1 MAASAAVVACGGTA
15 ATSTTAPVATTGTS
29 GSTAPSAAPTAR
41 PAASAAPSSAP
52 TAGAISVSG
61 GNATPTGGSA
71 ATPSAAASGNYKEA
85 PMLTAL
91 VSSGKLPPV
100 AQRLPSNP
108 RVITPLE
115 EVGTYGGTWRGAYR
129 GLSDRVGPTKQLE
142 ENFIRWVA
150 PDPTT
155 IKVVANVAEKWEV
168 NGDASEYTFY
178 LRKGMKWS
186 DGSDVTTD
194 DVKFCVEDVMFYKD
208 IKPIA
213 PYFLTQRV
221 GTEYKNATVT
231 IVDKT
236 TFKVKY
242 VAPFPLLPIQMAK
255 QGGGGVG
262 QPGFIMPAAYLKQFH
277 PKYASADQLAKAV
290 TAKKVAT
297 PADLWGKAGDLEG
310 PAPFWF
316 ANPDL
321 PVIFAWKMATPP
333 PAEPFI
339 EERNPYFWQVDTAGN
354 QLPYI
359 DKIEYSLFDS
369 NDVLNLRIAAGQID
383 MQLRHVTVGTYTF
396 YKENEAKGKYRTL
409 KWTSASTD
417 AYFFNITC
425 PDPVLAKIYDMPEFR
440 QAISIAINRDE
451 LNELV
456 WNGLG
461 MARQA
466 SPVKGSPE
474 YDAELEQTWTK
485 YDPKAAGDLL
495 DKIGLKKGGDGF
507 RLRPDGKVLELNVEQ
522 TDIAGS
528 PNDDQHQR
536 VKAYWQAVGLKTNM
550 KFVER
555 SLYEAHWH
563 NSDIEVGAW
572 GCDRCSVVKAD
583 PGRWLATISDG
594 PWAPAYGAWYA
605 QSPDKKIE
613 PPQDHPI
620 REMWKLW
627 DQCQVESDEAKRN
640 ALFQQIL
647 GVHKKAPYMIGV
659 NGAKVQPAIV
669 ANNFRNF
676 PDGYIA
682 DDTLRDIGLIYPSQC
697 FFKK

>member
-1 MAASAAVVACGGTA
+1 MAAGATVVACGGTP
-15 ATSTTAPVATTGTS
+15 ATGTTAPAATVGA
-29 GSTAPSAAPTAR
+29 GSSAAPSAAPTTAPTAR
-41 PAASAAPSSAP
+41 PAGSAAPSA
-52 TAGAISVSG
+52 AAINVNG
-61 GNATPTGGSA
+61 GNATPVGGSA
-71 ATPSAAASGNYKEA
+71 ATPSVASGNYKDA
-85 PMLTAL
+85 PMLAAL
-91 VSSGKLPPV
+91 VSSGKLPPI

-108 RVITPLE
+108 RVLTPLE
-115 EVGTYGGTWRGAYR
+115 EVGQYGGTWRGAYR

-142 ENFIRWVA
+142 ENFIRWIA

-155 IKVVANVAEKWEV
+155 IKVVANVPEKWET

-186 DGSDVTTD
+186 DGSDVTTA
-194 DVKFCVEDVMFYKD
+194 DVKFCVEDIMFYKD
-208 IKPIA
+208 IKPIP
-213 PYFLTQRV
+213 PYFLRQRV

-231 IVDKT
+231 IIDT
-236 TFKVKY
+236 YSFKVKY
-242 VAPFPLLPIQMAK
+242 AAPFPLLPIQMAK
-255 QGGGGVG
+255 QGGGAVS
-262 QPGFIMPAAYLKQFH
+262 QPGFIMPAAYLKKFH
-277 PKYASADQLAKAV
+277 PKYASADELAKAAA
-290 TAKKVAT
+290 AKKVQT

-310 PAPFWF
+310 PVPFWF

-321 PVIFAWKMATPP
+321 PVIFAWKMVTPP
-333 PAEPFI
+333 PTEPFT

-359 DKIEYSLFDS
+359 DKIEYSLFDN
-369 NDVLNLRIAAGQID
+369 NDVLNLRIASGQID
-383 MQLRHVTVGTYTF
+383 MQLRYVTVGSYTF

-409 KWTSASTD
+409 KWTAASTD
-417 AYFFNITC
+417 AFYFNITN
-425 PDPVLAKIYDMPEFR
+425 PDPVLAKLYDVPEFR
-440 QAISIAINRDE
+440 QAVSIAINRDE

-461 MARQA
+461 EARQA

-474 YDAELEQTWTK
+474 YDAELEQMWTK
-485 YDPKAAGDLL
+485 YDPKAANDLL
-495 DKIGLKKGGDGF
+495 DKIGLKKGSDGF
-507 RLRPDGKVLELNVEQ
+507 RLRPDGKLLELNVEQ
-522 TDIAGS
+522 TEVAGS
-528 PNDDQHQR
+528 PNDDQNQR
-536 VKAYWQAVGLKTNM
+536 VKKYWEAVGLKTNM

-555 SLYEAHWH
+555 SLYEQRWR
-563 NSDIEVGAW
+563 NSDVEVGAW
-572 GCDRCSVVKAD
+572 SCDRASVVKAD
-583 PGRWLATISDG
+583 PGRWLATIGDG
-594 PWAPAYGAWYA
+594 PWAPAYGFWYN
-605 QSPDKKIE
+605 QDPYKQIE

-627 DQCQVESDEAKRN
+627 DQCQVEPDEAKRN

-647 GVHKKAPYMIGV
+647 GIHKKAPYMIGV

-682 DDTLRDIGLIYPSQC
+682 DDTLRDIGLTNPAQY

>member
-1 MAASAAVVACGGTA
+1 MAAGAAVVACGGTA
-15 ATSTTAPVATTGTS
+15 ATTAPAASTGAS
-29 GSTAPSAAPTAR
+29 GSVAPTAAPTAASSARPSGSAAPSAA
-41 PAASAAPSSAP
+41 
-52 TAGAISVSG
+52 AINVSG
-61 GNATPTGGSA
+61 SNATPASGGA
-71 ATPSAAASGNYKEA
+71 TTPSATAGGNYKEA
-85 PMLTAL
+85 PMLTTL

-100 AQRLPSNP
+100 AQRVPSNP
-108 RVITPLE
+108 RVLTPLE
-115 EVGTYGGTWRGAYR
+115 EVGQYGGTWRGAYR
-129 GLSDRVGPTKQLE
+129 GLSDRVGPTKQNE
-142 ENFIRWVA
+142 ENFIRWTA
-150 PDPTT
+150 SDPKT
-155 IKVVANVAEKWEV
+155 IKLVANIPEKWEA
-168 NGDASEYTFY
+168 NADASEYTFY

-208 IKPIA
+208 IRPFP
-213 PYFLTQRV
+213 PYYLRQRI

-231 IVDKT
+231 IVDKYI
-236 TFKVKY
+236 FKVKY
-242 VAPFPLLPIQMAK
+242 AAPFPLLPIQMAK
-255 QGGGGVG
+255 LGGGANG
-262 QPGFIMPAAYLKQFH
+262 QPGFIMPAAYLKKFH
-277 PKYASADQLAKAV
+277 AKYASADDIAKAV
-290 TAKKVAT
+290 AAKKVQTA
-297 PADLWGKAGDLEG
+297 ADLWGKAGDLEG
-310 PAPFWF
+310 AVPFWF
-316 ANPDL
+316 INPDL
-321 PVIFAWKMATPP
+321 PVITAWKIVNPT
-333 PAEPFI
+333 PAEPVV
-339 EERNPYFWQVDTAGN
+339 EERNPFFWQVDTAGN

-359 DKIEYSLFDS
+359 DKIEYSLFDN
-369 NDVLNLRIAAGQID
+369 NDVLNLRVASGQID
-383 MQLRHVTVGTYTF
+383 MQLRSMTVGSYTF

-409 KWTSASTD
+409 RWTAASTD
-417 AYFFNITC
+417 AYYFNINN
-425 PDPVLAKIYDMPEFR
+425 PDPVLAKLYDTPDFR
-440 QAISIAINRDE
+440 QAVSIAINRDE

-461 MARQA
+461 EARQA

-474 YDAELEQTWTK
+474 YDAELEQTWVK
-485 YDPKAAGDLL
+485 YDPKAANDLL
-495 DKIGLKKGGDGF
+495 DKLGLKKGGDGF
-507 RLRPDGKVLELNVEQ
+507 RLRPDGKLLELNVEQ

-536 VKAYWQAVGLKTNM
+536 VKKYWEAVGLKTNM

-555 SLYEAHWH
+555 SLYEQRYR
-563 NSDIEVGAW
+563 NSEVEVGAW

-583 PGRWLATISDG
+583 PGRWLGYYGDG
-594 PWAPAYGAWYA
+594 PWAPAYGFWYN
-605 QSPDKKIE
+605 QDPYKQIE

-627 DQCQVESDEAKRN
+627 DQCQVEPDEAKRN

-682 DDTLRDIGLIYPSQC
+682 DDTLRDIGLTNPAQY